1 MDNDTFESRYT
12 TKVEHLY
19 GAPRDVETDMRHVAE
34 NIHMTTSGGAAK
46 PHPYSIPTA
55 LRTDFTMKAAYS
67 IDPPG
72 CEDADDAFS
81 IYTNDDDTIWMAIH
95 IADPTELIHP
105 ESDLWNDIVERT
117 ITRYPSNR
125 KPIHMMP
132 KDIVD
137 ESSLMVN
144 LHGDHKN
151 AVTVLTE
158 IDRDTFAPRGRIQ
171 LLFSTIKVDTERA
184 LTYHAACDACDTD
197 FVLETGLK
205 ISSAL
210 MAQRAKKTLG
220 TRLSEVNPSAVN
232 YTDPAGP
239 RLVAVDAQELAMK
252 QMIAEF
258 AIFANSFVG
267 EYLKIRMGGVGI
279 FRTCAAAEWLGTVFD
294 GISGDNL
301 LNEIITNG
309 IQADY
314 LSSNAAH
321 DLVGAPEYCHFTSP
335 IRRLADCTCH
345 YLLKYLYL
353 MELGEERVVPFA
365 PAQLDDIAGR
375 CLTVTK
381 KIKTVQY
388 RDVKF
393 RLIQTMSGMLR
404 SRIAGATLRITFFI
418 ASYIGGFLNVIICNI
433 EEHKVHMSYSILV
446 KGIDPEALKFKIKHN
461 IEVSRIKCL
470 GKYDGGSIPE
480 LDAFLQGVL
489 DAS

>member
-1 MDNDTFESRYT
+1 MIKSDC
-12 TKVEHLY
+12 
-19 GAPRDVETDMRHVAE
+19 
-34 NIHMTTSGGAAK
+34 AAN
-46 PHPYSIPTA
+46 PYSIPIA
-55 LRTDFTMKAAYS
+55 QRTDFTMKPAYS

-81 IYTNDDDTIWMAIH
+81 IYTKDDDTLWLAIH
-95 IADPTELIHP
+95 IADPTELIHH
-105 ESDLWNDIVERT
+105 ESSLWNDIVERT

-125 KPIHMMP
+125 KPVHMMP

-144 LHGDHKN
+144 RYGDHKN

-158 IDRDTFAPRGRIQ
+158 IDEDTFAPRGRIQ
-171 LLFSTIKVDTERA
+171 LLFSTVKVDAARA
-184 LTYHAACDACDTD
+184 LTYHAACAACDTD
-197 FVLETGLK
+197 FVLAMGLK

-220 TRLSEVNPSAVN
+220 TRLGEVSPSTVN
-232 YTDPAGP
+232 YTDPATP
-239 RLVAVDAQELAMK
+239 HLVAVDAQELAMK

-267 EYLKIRMGGVGI
+267 EYLKIRLGGVGI
-279 FRTCAAAEWLGTVFD
+279 FRTCAAAEWLSTVFD

-309 IQADY
+309 IQAEY

-335 IRRLADCTCH
+335 IRRLADCACH
-345 YLLKYLYL
+345 YLLKYLFL
-353 MELGEERVVPFA
+353 TDLGEERTIPFA
-365 PAQLDDIAGR
+365 PAQLDDIAER
-375 CLTVTK
+375 CLTMTK
-381 KIKTVQY
+381 KMKTVQY

-404 SRIAGATLRITFFI
+404 SRTAPAPLRITFFI
-418 ASYIGGFLNVIICNI
+418 TSYTGTFLNVIICNI
-433 EEHKVHMSYSILV
+433 EEHRVHMSYSILV
-446 KGIDPEALKFKIKHN
+446 KGVDSEALEFKTKHT
-461 IEVSRIKCL
+461 IEVSRVKCL

-480 LDAFLQGVL
+480 LDAFLQGFM